1 MLKDFKIIE
10 ILPLLD
16 PTTAI
21 IISITI
27 LLIVLHYTGII
38 KFFLNKFSE
47 KSKFQ
52 ESVITKLGDN
62 KDDIGKAIEN
72 TNSINNKIDQI
83 NEENKIINKKLDNIS
98 NNSNSDIVMRQLE
111 SIRKNLDKL
120 EDISE
125 TDMKELRDK
134 LYQLEKTL
142 SNIKTILKM
151 TNNKH
156 SNVGSLDGIK

>member
-1 MLKDFKIIE
+1 MFKDFKIIE

-16 PTTAI
+16 PNTAI